1 MRAASR
7 SIEIREKPMRRRWA
21 ALLMAAIAMLAWCAT
36 ASAQTYPDRP
46 VRIVI
51 AFPAGGTIDT
61 LGRIL
66 AQKLTEA
73 WGQNVVIENR
83 PGGAGNIGATAAAKA
98 APDGYTLH
106 FGAQAM
112 AVNVTLQPS
121 RDFDPVKDFEPIMLV
136 ATAQDVLLVPPN
148 SPFRSVKEL
157 VDYAKAHP
165 GELNY
170 ASLGTG
176 TSGHLATVMFS
187 DLAGITLQHVP
198 YTSVSQAATDV
209 MSGRIAVFLPTLGG
223 HIGNVTAG
231 RMRALAVS
239 GQKRAAQLPDV
250 PTFSELGVKFVDET
264 SWYALFAPK
273 GTAKEIIGKVNVD
286 VERILA
292 LPDVKEKAITLGY
305 RYVGGPPEKLDA
317 FLKHEIAKWAEVAQS
332 ASLK

>member
-1 MRAASR
+1 
-7 SIEIREKPMRRRWA
+7 MRRRCA
-21 ALLMAAIAMLAWCAT
+21 ALLMAAIAMLAWCAS
-36 ASAQTYPDRP
+36 APAQTYPDRP

-83 PGGAGNIGATAAAKA
+83 PGGAGNIGAAAAAKA

-121 RDFDPVKDFEPIMLV
+121 RDFDPVKDFDSIMLV

-157 VDYAKAHP
+157 IDYAKAHP

-239 GQKRAAQLPDV
+239 GEKRAAQLPDV
-250 PTFSELGVKFVDET
+250 PTFNELGVKFVDET

-273 GTAKEIIGKVNVD
+273 GTAKGIIGKVNAD
-286 VERILA
+286 VARILA
-292 LPDVKEKAITLGY
+292 LPDVKEKAVTLGY

-317 FLKHEIAKWAEVAQS
+317 FLKHEIAKWAEVAKS

>member
-1 MRAASR
+1 MRLKLLPVALIAVGLAVSGLQTNVAA
-7 SIEIREKPMRRRWA
+7 
-21 ALLMAAIAMLAWCAT
+21 
-36 ASAQTYPDRP
+36 QGYPERP
-46 VRIVI
+46 VRLLI

-83 PGGAGNIGATAAAKA
+83 PGAGGNIGAAAAAKSP
-98 APDGYTLH
+98 PDGYTLH
-106 FGAQAM
+106 LGAQTL

-121 RDFDPVKDFEPIMLV
+121 TEFDPVKDFEPIMLV

-157 VDYAKAHP
+157 IDYAKAHP

-176 TSGHLATVMFS
+176 TSGHLATVMFAE
-187 DLAGITLQHVP
+187 LAGIKLQHVP

-209 MSGRIAVFLPTLGG
+209 ISGRIAVFLPTLGG
-223 HIGNVTAG
+223 HLGNVAAG

-239 GQKRAAQLPDV
+239 GIARATQLPDV
-250 PTFSELGVKFVDET
+250 PTFNELGVKFVDET

-273 GTAKEIIGKVNVD
+273 GTRADIIAKVNAD

-292 LPDVKEKAITLGY
+292 MPDVKEKGGTLGY
-305 RYVGGPPEKLDA
+305 RYIGGSPEKLAA
-317 FLKHEIAKWAEVAQS
+317 FLKGEIAKWAEVAKG

>member
-1 MRAASR
+1 MRACALGAM
-7 SIEIREKPMRRRWA
+7 IAA
-21 ALLMAAIAMLAWCAT
+21 ALLAASAG
-36 ASAQTYPDRP
+36 ASAQSYPERP
-46 VRIVI
+46 VRVLI

-61 LGRIL
+61 LGRII
-66 AQKLTEA
+66 AQKLTET

-83 PGGAGNIGATAAAKA
+83 PGGGGNIGAAAAAKS

-106 FGAQAM
+106 LGAQTL

-121 RDFDPVKDFEPIMLV
+121 TEFDPVKDFDPIMLV

-157 VDYAKAHP
+157 IDYAKAHP

-187 DLAGITLQHVP
+187 ELAGIKLQHVP
-198 YTSVSQAATDV
+198 YTSVSQATTDV
-209 MSGRIAVFLPTLGG
+209 ISGRIAVFLPTLGG
-223 HIGNVTAG
+223 HLGNVAAG

-239 GQKRAAQLPDV
+239 GRTRATQLPDV
-250 PTFSELGVKFVDET
+250 PTFNELGVKFVDET

-273 GTAKEIIGKVNVD
+273 GTRKEIIAKINTEL
-286 VERILA
+286 ERILA
-292 LPDVKEKAITLGY
+292 LPDVREKGVTLGY
-305 RYVGGPPEKLDA
+305 RYIGGPPEKLAA
-317 FLKHEIAKWAEVAQS
+317 FLNSEIAKWAEVAKH

>member
-1 MRAASR
+1 MRACAAGAM
-7 SIEIREKPMRRRWA
+7 IA
-21 ALLMAAIAMLAWCAT
+21 TALLA
-36 ASAQTYPDRP
+36 ASAGAAAQNYPERP
-46 VRIVI
+46 VRVLI

-61 LGRIL
+61 LGRII

-83 PGGAGNIGATAAAKA
+83 PGAGGNIGAAAAAKS

-106 FGAQAM
+106 LGAQTL

-121 RDFDPVKDFEPIMLV
+121 TEFDPVKDFDPIMLV

-157 VDYAKAHP
+157 IDYAKAHP

-187 DLAGITLQHVP
+187 ELAGIKLQHVP
-198 YTSVSQAATDV
+198 YTSVSQATTDV
-209 MSGRIAVFLPTLGG
+209 ISGRIAVFLPTLGG
-223 HIGNVTAG
+223 HLGNVAAG

-239 GQKRAAQLPDV
+239 GTTRAAQLPDV
-250 PTFSELGVKFVDET
+250 PTFNELGVKFVDET

-273 GTAKEIIGKVNVD
+273 GTRKEIIAKINAEL
-286 VERILA
+286 ERILA
-292 LPDVKEKAITLGY
+292 LPDVREKGVTLGY
-305 RYVGGPPEKLDA
+305 RYIGGPPEKLAA
-317 FLKHEIAKWAEVAQS
+317 FLNNEIAKWAEVAKS
-332 ASLK
+332 VALK

>member
-1 MRAASR
+1 LVTHDGAF
-7 SIEIREKPMRRRWA
+7 
-21 ALLMAAIAMLAWCAT
+21 
-36 ASAQTYPDRP
+36 AQSYPDHA
-46 VRIVI
+46 VRLLI

-66 AQKLTEA
+66 SQKLTEM
-73 WGQNVVIENR
+73 WGQNVVVENR
-83 PGGAGNIGATAAAKA
+83 PGGGGNIGAAAAAKS

-106 FGAQAM
+106 FGAQSLG
-112 AVNVTLQPS
+112 VNVTLQPS
-121 RDFDPVKDFEPIMLV
+121 KEFDPVKDFDPIMLV
-136 ATAQDVLLVPPN
+136 STAQDVLLVPPN

-157 VDYAKAHP
+157 IDYAKAHP
-165 GELNY
+165 NELNY

-176 TSGHLATVMFS
+176 TSGHLATVLFS
-187 DLAGITLQHVP
+187 DFAGIKLQHVP

-239 GQKRAAQLPDV
+239 GTSRAAQLPDV
-250 PTFSELGVKFVDET
+250 PTFSEIGVKFVDAT

-273 GTAKEIIGKVNVD
+273 GTPPEIVAKVNAD
-286 VERILA
+286 VGRILA
-292 LPDVKEKAITLGY
+292 MPDVREKGVTLGY
-305 RYVGGPPEKLDA
+305 RYVGGTPAELDA
-317 FLKHEIAKWAEVAQS
+317 FLKAEIAKWAEVAKS

>member
-1 MRAASR
+1 MRACA
-7 SIEIREKPMRRRWA
+7 IGAMIAA
-21 ALLMAAIAMLAWCAT
+21 ALLAASAG
-36 ASAQTYPDRP
+36 ASAQSYPERP
-46 VRIVI
+46 VRVLI

-61 LGRIL
+61 LGRII

-83 PGGAGNIGATAAAKA
+83 PGGGGNIGAAAAAKS

-106 FGAQAM
+106 LGAQTL

-121 RDFDPVKDFEPIMLV
+121 TEFDPVKDFDPIMLV

-148 SPFRSVKEL
+148 SPFRSVREL
-157 VDYAKAHP
+157 IDYAKAHP

-187 DLAGITLQHVP
+187 ELAGIEFQHVP
-198 YTSVSQAATDV
+198 YTSVSQATTDV
-209 MSGRIAVFLPTLGG
+209 ISGRIAVFLPTLGG
-223 HIGNVTAG
+223 HLGNVAAG

-239 GQKRAAQLPDV
+239 GTTRATQLPDV
-250 PTFSELGVKFVDET
+250 PTFNELGVKFVDET

-273 GTAKEIIGKVNVD
+273 GTRKDIIAKVNGEL
-286 VERILA
+286 ERILA
-292 LPDVKEKAITLGY
+292 LPDVREKGVTLGY
-305 RYVGGPPEKLDA
+305 RYIGGPPEKLAA
-317 FLKHEIAKWAEVAQS
+317 FLNSEIAKWAEVAKH